1 MKLKHNFLLLCFCSL
16 TLILFGCVATT
27 TKTDIQPE
35 PQSESRVVHK
45 VVSSSPSV
53 CGALDEFLIDAQ
65 KLDGAQRAALLEQL
79 SGYDVNEFSCDRL
92 KTGLLISQIGKSAD
106 EDALAIKI
114 LGEYEKIDKLSDA
127 ERRLIKLMIQHSE
140 DLKRLHILLK
150 KLGDKLIAEKALS
163 ETMSADLLTLQ
174 QKLNQLQKIEADI
187 NETEQSISAPTSSS
201 LNADGSENT
210 GS

>member
-1 MKLKHNFLLLCFCSL
+1 MKLKHNFPLLCVCAFML
-16 TLILFGCVATT
+16 TLVGCVATVPE
-27 TKTDIQPE
+27 TDIQPE
-35 PQSESRVVHK
+35 TPSESRVVHK
-45 VVSSSPSV
+45 VVSSPPSI
-53 CGALDEFLIDAQ
+53 CGPLDEFLIDAQ
-65 KLDGAQRAALLEQL
+65 KLDGAQSAALLQQL

-92 KTGLLISQIGKSAD
+92 KTGLLMSQISKTAD

-114 LGEYEKIDKLSDA
+114 LGDYEQIDKLTDS

-140 DLKRLHILLK
+140 DLKRLHVLLK

-201 LNADGSENT
+201 LNTDGS
-210 GS
+210 

>member
-1 MKLKHNFLLLCFCSL
+1 MKLKHNFPLLCFCVVML
-16 TLILFGCVATT
+16 TLVGCAVTEPET
-27 TKTDIQPE
+27 GIQPE
-35 PQSESRVVHK
+35 TLSEPRVVHK
-45 VVSSSPSV
+45 VAPSPPRI
-53 CGALDEFLIDAQ
+53 CGPLDEFLIDAQ
-65 KLDGAQRAALLEQL
+65 KLDGAQRAALIQQL

-92 KTGLLISQIGKSAD
+92 KTGLLMSQIGKTAD

-114 LGEYEKIDKLSDA
+114 LSDYEQIDKLNDS
-127 ERRLIKLMIQHSE
+127 ERRLVKLMIQHSE

-163 ETMSADLLTLQ
+163 DTMSADLLTLQ

-201 LNADGSENT
+201 LDSDGS
-210 GS
+210 